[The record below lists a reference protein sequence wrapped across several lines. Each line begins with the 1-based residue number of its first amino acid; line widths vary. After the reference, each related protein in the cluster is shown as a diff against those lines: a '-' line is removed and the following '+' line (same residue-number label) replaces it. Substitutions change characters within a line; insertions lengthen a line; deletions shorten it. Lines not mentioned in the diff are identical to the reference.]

1 MPNTKANFKN
11 LDILINNLVSSAKL
25 NLFKLNNLFHL
36 YILNLINYRPIIL
49 TTLKNFRQQSNL

>member
-11 LDILINNLVSSAKL
+11 LDILINNLVSAAKL

-36 YILNLINYRPIIL
+36 HILNLIN
-49 TTLKNFRQQSNL
+49 